1 MGDGSEKLLAIH
13 GIDWDKAYTNMPDD
27 GLMRDVLGTFAEA
40 AEMEASELESLY
52 ESGVEAE
59 DDEALSLYMTKVHA
73 MKHSAAL
80 FGADELSENA
90 KALEF
95 AARAQNRDFIRDSH
109 SPFISEYR
117 RLAEE
122 IGDALGLDTSSGQNP
137 PDNEELIRLTDMME
151 KAMETFDTIT
161 LTDLSFE
168 LSKYAFEPGP
178 LKDSV
183 GRLLD
188 AARDFDIELLKTAA
202 GEIRDQIRGSGDS
215 L

>member
-1 MGDGSEKLLAIH
+1 MRDGSEKLPDIR
-13 GIDWDKAYTNMPDD
+13 GIDWDKACINMPDE

-40 AEMEASELESLY
+40 AEMEIIELEELY
-52 ESGVEAE
+52 ENGVEAP

-80 FGADELSENA
+80 FGADGLSDSA

-95 AARAQNRDFIRDSH
+95 AARARDRDFIRGSH
-109 SPFISEYR
+109 NAFISEYR

-122 IGDALGLDTSSGQNP
+122 IGASLGLDISSGQNP
-137 PDNEELIRLTDMME
+137 PDNEELIRMTDMME
-151 KAMETFDTIT
+151 HAVDTFDTIT

-168 LSKYAFEPGP
+168 LSKCCFESGP
-178 LKDSV
+178 LKDCV

-188 AARDFDIELLKTAA
+188 AARDFDPERFKAA
-202 GEIRDQIRGSGDS
+202 ADEIRDQIGGYGES